1 LLHLKV
7 KENFDVQL
15 PLPENEV
22 ARLENLRRYR
32 ILDTPPEPAFDD
44 LTRLSAYVCGAP
56 IALIG
61 FMDLERQWF
70 KSRIGW
76 DVLEVPREM
85 SFCAHTILR
94 RDMLIVSDTLEDH
107 RRLETCP
114 LATHGGVRFYAGVP
128 LLSKEGYALG
138 TLCVMDS
145 IPRGLTEGQTDALRK
160 LARQV
165 MTQLESR
172 RLASSAPQ
180 EDPVDGSNGKSVEG
194 GLRGS
199 VALYRTVTENA
210 SDAIIVIDEE
220 SKILFVNRATERI
233 FGYDKNEILGQP
245 LTLLM
250 PDSLRQVHRHALK
263 KYIETGKRHISWERV
278 EVPGLHKS
286 GKEISLEISFGE
298 DVSDGKRIFTGIC
311 RDLTGRNRAEHERHL
326 AAIVE
331 SSEDA
336 IIGRDLDGIIA
347 SWNKGAEGIFGYTA
361 EEAIGQPVSILVPP
375 ERCGEV
381 SQIMERLQRGERVE
395 HYETVRV
402 TKGGQHVQVSL
413 TVSPIRDEHGNIVG
427 ASAIERDITE
437 RRQAQEAL
445 RQSQERLQGII
456 SSAMD
461 AIITVDRSQRVVVF
475 NKAAELI
482 FRCAAAE
489 AIGQPIEKF
498 IPQRFRESHRQH
510 IDGFART
517 GETRRS
523 IYSPATLFA
532 LRADGEEFPIEATIS
547 QVETGG
553 ERLFTV
559 ILRDVSARVRLE
571 TELRQAQKIEA
582 IGQLAGGVAHEFNNF
597 LGVIL
602 GYSELLSSEAGDNE
616 KVRRS
621 LAEINAATQHAATL
635 TRHLLTFSRKQLVEP
650 QLLDLNQAVWEAHK
664 LVRRL
669 IPAHME
675 VAPVL
680 ASTLGW
686 VRIDPGQVEQV
697 LINLVV
703 NARDAMPEGGK
714 VVIETRD
721 VELDEAF
728 ASHHPGLQPGGYV
741 LLSVSDTGCGMDA
754 ETRTHIFEPFFT
766 TKQPGKGTGL
776 GLSTIYGIVKQNG
789 GHIAV
794 ESAIG
799 RGSTFRIYLPRVQAP
814 GEEARS
820 TAPRRL
826 EETGRATV
834 LVVEDEAALRRL
846 LCLSLERRGYKVLT
860 AVDGADA
867 IEIFGQHPGEIDLVV
882 TDLVMPRV
890 DGFELKR
897 RIAVLSPAMRFLFMS
912 GYSDEVVEQRER
924 ALQGCA
930 FLEKPFLPD
939 DLANKVREVLRGEAA
954 A

>member
-1 LLHLKV
+1 M
-7 KENFDVQL
+7 QL
-15 PLPENEV
+15 PLPDNEV
-22 ARLENLRRYR
+22 SRLENLRRYR
-32 ILDTPPEPAFDD
+32 ILDTPPEQAFDD
-44 LTRLSAYVCGAP
+44 LTRLTAYVCGAP

-61 FMDLERQWF
+61 FMDLDRQWF

-76 DVLEVPREM
+76 DVSEVPREM
-85 SFCAHTILR
+85 SFCAHTILQR
-94 RDMLIVSDTLEDH
+94 EVLIVSDTLEDH

-114 LATHGGVRFYAGVP
+114 LATHGGVRFYAGAP
-128 LLSKEGYALG
+128 LMSNEGYALG

-145 IPRGLTEGQTDALRK
+145 IPRGLTEGQTEALRK

-172 RLASSAPQ
+172 RLVSRALQENPGEISKGTSA
-180 EDPVDGSNGKSVEG
+180 EG
-194 GLRGS
+194 ALRES
-199 VALYRTVTENA
+199 VAFYRTVTENA

-233 FGYDKNEILGQP
+233 FGYAKDEMLGQP
-245 LTLLM
+245 LTMLM
-250 PDSLRQVHRHALK
+250 PDYLRQVHRHALK
-263 KYIETGKRHISWERV
+263 KYLETGKRHISWEGV

-286 GKEISLEISFGE
+286 GKEIFLEISFGE
-298 DVSDGKRIFTGIC
+298 DASDGKRIFAGIC
-311 RDLTGRNRAEHERHL
+311 RNITGRNRAEHERHL

-331 SSEDA
+331 SSGDA
-336 IIGRDLDGIIA
+336 IISRDLDGIIT
-347 SWNKGAEGIFGYTA
+347 SWNQAAEGIFGYA
-361 EEAIGQPVSILVPP
+361 AQEAIGQPVSILAPP
-375 ERCGEV
+375 ERSGE
-381 SQIMERLQRGERVE
+381 IPRITEKLKRGERVD

-402 TKGGQHVQVSL
+402 AKNGQYLQISL
-413 TVSPIRDEHGNIVG
+413 SVSPIRDEQGNMVG

-437 RRQAQEAL
+437 RKQAQEAL
-445 RQSQERLQGII
+445 RQSEERLQGII

-461 AIITVDRSQRVVVF
+461 AIITVDSSQRVVVF
-475 NKAAELI
+475 NKAAEQI
-482 FRCAAAE
+482 FRCAAA
-489 AIGQPIEKF
+489 AAVGQPIEKF
-498 IPQRFRESHRQH
+498 IPQRFRENHRQH

-553 ERLFTV
+553 ERFFTV
-559 ILRDVSARVRLE
+559 ILRDISARVRLE
-571 TELRQAQKIEA
+571 AELRQAQKIEA

-602 GYSELLSSEAGDNE
+602 GYSELLSAEAGDNE
-616 KVRRS
+616 RVRRS
-621 LAEINAATQHAATL
+621 LAEINTATQHAAAL
-635 TRHLLTFSRKQLVEP
+635 TRHLLAFSRKQLVEP
-650 QLLDLNQAVWEAHK
+650 QVLDLNQAIWEAHK
-664 LVRRL
+664 LIRRL
-669 IPAHME
+669 VPANID

-680 ASTLGW
+680 APTLGW
-686 VRIDPGQVEQV
+686 VKIDPGQVQQV
-697 LINLVV
+697 LINLMV
-703 NARDAMPEGGK
+703 NARDALPEGGK
-714 VVIETRD
+714 VVIETSD
-721 VELDEAF
+721 VELDEAYV
-728 ASHHPGLQPGGYV
+728 SQHLGLQPGPYV
-741 LLSVSDTGCGMDA
+741 MLSVSDTGCGMDA
-754 ETRTHIFEPFFT
+754 ETLTHIFEPFFT

-776 GLSTIYGIVKQNG
+776 GLSTIYGIVKQNA

-794 ESAIG
+794 ESVVG
-799 RGSTFRIYLPRVQAP
+799 RGSSFRIYLPRVQAP
-814 GEEARS
+814 GEETRG

-826 EETGRATV
+826 EQTGRATV

-882 TDLVMPRV
+882 SDLMMPRV

-897 RIAVLSPAMRFLFMS
+897 RIAALSPAMRFLFMS
-912 GYSDEVVEQRER
+912 GYSEEVVEQRQR

-939 DLANKVREVLRGEAA
+939 DLANKVRDVLRGEVAA
-954 A
+954 

>member
-1 LLHLKV
+1 LFNLKV
-7 KENFDVQL
+7 KENRNVQL

-32 ILDTPPEPAFDD
+32 ILDTPPEQAFDD
-44 LTRLSAYVCGAP
+44 LTRLTAYVCGAP

-61 FMDLERQWF
+61 FMDLDRQWF

-76 DVLEVPREM
+76 DVPEVPREM

-94 RDMLIVSDTLEDH
+94 REVLIVSDTLEDR

-114 LATHGGVRFYAGVP
+114 LATHGGVRFYAGAP

-145 IPRGLTEGQTDALRK
+145 IPRGLTEGQTEALRK

-172 RLASSAPQ
+172 RLATSARQ
-180 EDPVDGSNGKSVEG
+180 EDRVEGSNGKSEDG
-194 GLRGS
+194 ALRKS
-199 VALYRTVTENA
+199 AALYRTVTENA

-233 FGYDKNEILGQP
+233 FGYAKDEILGQP
-245 LTLLM
+245 LTMLM
-250 PDSLRQVHRHALK
+250 PDYLRQVHRHALK
-263 KYIETGKRHISWERV
+263 KYIETGKRHISWESV

-286 GKEISLEISFGE
+286 GKEISLEISFSE
-298 DVSDGKRIFTGIC
+298 DTSDGKRIFAGIC
-311 RDLTGRNRAEHERHL
+311 RDITGSNRAEHERHL

-331 SSEDA
+331 SSGDA
-336 IIGRDLDGIIA
+336 IIGRDLDGIIT

-361 EEAIGQPVSILVPP
+361 QEAIGQPVSMLAPP
-375 ERCGEV
+375 ERSGEIP
-381 SQIMERLQRGERVE
+381 QITERLKRGERVE
-395 HYETVRV
+395 HDETVRV
-402 TKGGQHVQVSL
+402 AKSGQHVQISL
-413 TVSPIRDEHGNIVG
+413 SVSPIRDEHGNIVG

-437 RRQAQEAL
+437 RKQAQEAL
-445 RQSQERLQGII
+445 RHSEERLQGII

-475 NKAAELI
+475 NKAAEQI
-482 FRCAAAE
+482 FRCVAAE

-559 ILRDVSARVRLE
+559 SLRDISARVRLE
-571 TELRQAQKIEA
+571 AELRQAQKIEA

-650 QLLDLNQAVWEAHK
+650 QVLDLNQAVWEAHK

-669 IPAHME
+669 VPANID
-675 VAPVL
+675 VAPAL
-680 ASTLGW
+680 APTLGW
-686 VRIDPGQVEQV
+686 VKVDPGQVQQV

-703 NARDAMPEGGK
+703 NARDAMPEGGR
-714 VVIETRD
+714 VVIETSD

-728 ASHHPGLQPGGYV
+728 VSQHVGLQPGAYV
-741 LLSVSDTGCGMDA
+741 MLSVSDTGSGMDA
-754 ETRTHIFEPFFT
+754 ETLAHIFEPFFT

-794 ESAIG
+794 ESALG
-799 RGSTFRIYLPRVQAP
+799 RGSIFRIFLPRVQGPA
-814 GEEARS
+814 EEATGTPGR
-820 TAPRRL
+820 TL
-826 EETGRATV
+826 EQTGRATV
-834 LVVEDEAALRRL
+834 LIVEDEAALRRL

-860 AVDGADA
+860 AVDGAEA
-867 IEIFGQHPGEIDLVV
+867 IEIFGQRPGEIDLVV
-882 TDLVMPRV
+882 SDLVMPRV
-890 DGFELKR
+890 DGFELRR
-897 RIAVLSPAMRFLFMS
+897 RIAAVSPAMRFVFMS
-912 GYSDEVVEQRER
+912 GYSEEIVEQRQE

-939 DLANKVREVLRGEAA
+939 DLANKVREVLRGEVAA
-954 A
+954 

>member
-1 LLHLKV
+1 M
-7 KENFDVQL
+7 QL

-22 ARLENLRRYR
+22 SRLENLRRYR
-32 ILDTPPEPAFDD
+32 ILDTPPEQAFDD
-44 LTRLSAYVCGAP
+44 LTRLTAYVCGAP

-61 FMDLERQWF
+61 FMDLDRQWF
-70 KSRIGW
+70 KARIGW
-76 DVLEVPREM
+76 DVPEVPREM
-85 SFCAHTILR
+85 SFCAHTILQ
-94 RDMLIVSDTLEDH
+94 RDVLIVSDTLEDH

-114 LATHGGVRFYAGVP
+114 LATHGGVRFYAGAP
-128 LLSKEGYALG
+128 LMSKEGYALG

-145 IPRGLTEGQTDALRK
+145 IPRGLTEGQTEALRK

-172 RLASSAPQ
+172 RLASSALQ
-180 EDPVDGSNGKSVEG
+180 EDPVERSNGKSAEG
-194 GLRGS
+194 ALGES

-233 FGYDKNEILGQP
+233 FGYAKDEILGQP
-245 LTLLM
+245 LTMLM
-250 PDSLRQVHRHALK
+250 PDYLRQVHRHALK
-263 KYIETGKRHISWERV
+263 KYIETGKRHISWEGV

-286 GKEISLEISFGE
+286 GKEIFLEISFSE
-298 DVSDGKRIFTGIC
+298 DASDGKRIFTGIC
-311 RDLTGRNRAEHERHL
+311 RDITGRNRVEHERQQL

-331 SSEDA
+331 SCGDA
-336 IIGRDLDGIIA
+336 IIGKDLNGIVT
-347 SWNKGAEGIFGYTA
+347 SWNKGAERTYGYTA
-361 EEAIGQPVSILVPP
+361 EEVIGKPVSMLTLP
-375 ERCGEV
+375 ERSDEIP
-381 SQIMERLQRGERVE
+381 QNMQRLQRGERVE

-402 TKGGQHVQVSL
+402 TKSGRQVQISL

-427 ASAIERDITE
+427 ASAIARDITE
-437 RRQAQEAL
+437 RKQAQDAL
-445 RQSQERLQGII
+445 RLSEERLQGII

-461 AIITVDRSQRVVVF
+461 AIITVDSNQRVVVF
-475 NKAAELI
+475 NKAAEQI
-482 FRCAAAE
+482 FRCAARE

-498 IPQRFRESHRQH
+498 IPQRFRENHRQH
-510 IDGFART
+510 VHGFART
-517 GETRRS
+517 SVTGRS

-547 QVETGG
+547 QAETGA

-559 ILRDVSARVRLE
+559 ILRDISARVRLE
-571 TELRQAQKIEA
+571 AELRQAQKIEA

-602 GYSELLSSEAGDNE
+602 GYSELLSAEAGDNE

-650 QLLDLNQAVWEAHK
+650 QVLDLNQAVWEAHK

-669 IPAHME
+669 VPAHME

-680 ASTLGW
+680 APTLGW
-686 VRIDPGQVEQV
+686 VKVDPGQVQQV

-714 VVIETRD
+714 VVIETSD

-728 ASHHPGLQPGGYV
+728 VSQHLGLQPGAYV
-741 LLSVSDTGCGMDA
+741 MLSVSDTGYGMDA
-754 ETRTHIFEPFFT
+754 ETLTHIFEPFFT

-794 ESAIG
+794 ESAVG
-799 RGSTFRIYLPRVQAP
+799 RGSIFRIYLPRVQAP
-814 GEEARS
+814 AEEAGG

-826 EETGRATV
+826 EQTGRATV
-834 LVVEDEAALRRL
+834 LIVEDEAALRRL
-846 LCLSLERRGYKVLT
+846 LSLSLERRGYKVLT

-882 TDLVMPRV
+882 SDLVMPRV

-897 RIAVLSPAMRFLFMS
+897 RIAALSPAMRFLFMS
-912 GYSDEVVEQRER
+912 GYSDEIVERRES

-939 DLANKVREVLRGEAA
+939 ELANKVREVLRGEVAA
-954 A
+954 